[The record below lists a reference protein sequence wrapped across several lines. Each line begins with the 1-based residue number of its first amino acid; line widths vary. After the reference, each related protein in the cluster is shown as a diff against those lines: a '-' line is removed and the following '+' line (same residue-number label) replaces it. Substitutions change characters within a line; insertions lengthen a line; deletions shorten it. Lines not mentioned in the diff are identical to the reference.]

1 MRTRGGIFEL
11 RVSDLSV
18 YVFTIILLALECSLF
33 FLDIIP
39 TSFFRISS
47 YTSKYFIS
55 AIILVG
61 TFFTL
66 TITRNKSNYIF
77 AIPILAFST
86 MCLIITIASSVFYH
100 SSISR
105 IFLTAL
111 PYITVPLLY
120 FVLHDITQDERMY
133 IFFIKTFIAFALIY
147 AIFCILQSF
156 DFAVMNTEFQNLSM
170 RAGRIRLL
178 MSGDFITFGALITL
192 GMIYS
197 SEKSRA
203 IYITLFAIMF
213 FELFWVA
220 QTRIELIGLSVC
232 VISGFILKAK
242 RPALRIILVLLIS
255 LLLFSQFS
263 EIISTAF
270 FPSKTDVSSFARLN
284 AYEYYWPHAMD
295 MGFFGLGYIPEI
307 FSQGMFGLVWYGN
320 TARGDITDIG
330 VIGYLARYGI
340 CGAIVLALGIVWLVR
355 AIIRRNKKHF
365 SLDANPEAWMA
376 LVYLIVVSPIISFT
390 DVQRIFYLP
399 IVGLLIEH
407 ALVSP
412 SIRNST
418 TDKRV

>member
-330 VIGYLARYGI
+330 YLARYGI

>member
-1 MRTRGGIFEL
+1 ML
-11 RVSDLSV
+11 
-18 YVFTIILLALECSLF
+18 
-33 FLDIIP
+33 
-39 TSFFRISS
+39 
-47 YTSKYFIS
+47 
-55 AIILVG
+55 
-61 TFFTL
+61 
-66 TITRNKSNYIF
+66 
-77 AIPILAFST
+77 
-86 MCLIITIASSVFYH
+86 
-100 SSISR
+100 
-105 IFLTAL
+105 
-111 PYITVPLLY
+111 
-120 FVLHDITQDERMY
+120 
-133 IFFIKTFIAFALIY
+133 
-147 AIFCILQSF
+147 
-156 DFAVMNTEFQNLSM
+156 
-170 RAGRIRLL
+170 
-178 MSGDFITFGALITL
+178 
-192 GMIYS
+192 
-197 SEKSRA
+197 
-203 IYITLFAIMF
+203 

-242 RPALRIILVLLIS
+242 RPALRIMLVLLIS

-263 EIISTAF
+263 ETISTAF

-284 AYEYYWPHAMD
+284 AYEYYWSHAMD
-295 MGFFGLGYIPEI
+295 MGFFGLGYIPEM

-365 SLDANPEAWMA
+365 ILDANPEAWMA
-376 LVYLIVVSPIISFT
+376 LVHLIVVSPTISFT